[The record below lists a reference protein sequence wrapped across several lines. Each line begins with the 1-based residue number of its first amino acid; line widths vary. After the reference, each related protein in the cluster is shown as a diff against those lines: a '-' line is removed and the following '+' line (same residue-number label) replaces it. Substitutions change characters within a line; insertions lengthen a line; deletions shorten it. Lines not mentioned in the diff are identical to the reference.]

1 MQPSL
6 PRSSKLVNAEGK
18 GWDRLCTFAPYRE
31 IRGEG
36 RLCSGV
42 ANRVLELFCIN

>member
-6 PRSSKLVNAEGK
+6 PRSSKFVNAEGK
-18 GWDRLCTFAPYRE
+18 GWDRLCTSTPYRE

-36 RLCSGV
+36 RLRSGV
-42 ANRVLELFCIN
+42 ANRVLDYFA